1 MARVTVEDCVL
12 KIPNRFE
19 LVMLASQ
26 RAREISS
33 GAQEAVSRDNDK
45 NPVIA
50 LREIADEKVEFDVI
64 RESLVSGL
72 QKHLPE
78 EDHEPDLD
86 ENETLAIQSAMAAET
101 GMSIGGDST
110 IAARPSDEAEAAP
123 SAPAFKDAEG
133 TSDDASADAA
143 SAEAAGAD
151 AAPDTADAD
160 AAPDTADAS
169 DPDETS

>member
-19 LVMLASQ
+19 LVMLAAQ

-33 GAQEAVSRDNDK
+33 GAQEAVTRDNDK

-50 LREIADEKVEFDVI
+50 LREIADEKVPFDTI
-64 RESLVSGL
+64 RESLISGL

-78 EDHEPDLD
+78 EDHEADLD
-86 ENETLAIQSAMAAET
+86 ENETLAIQSAIAAET

-110 IAARPSDEAEAAP
+110 ISARPS
-123 SAPAFKDAEG
+123 
-133 TSDDASADAA
+133 
-143 SAEAAGAD
+143 AGD
-151 AAPDTADAD
+151 AAPGAISFDDVDDTTDD
-160 AAPDTADAS
+160 AADDDGAS
-169 DPDETS
+169 DSDETS

>member
-50 LREIADEKVEFDVI
+50 LREIADEKVPFDDI
-64 RESLVSGL
+64 REALVSGL

-78 EDHEPDLD
+78 EDHEADLD
-86 ENETLAIQSAMAAET
+86 ENETLAIQSAIAAET

-110 IAARPSDEAEAAP
+110 VNVRPSGDAAAP
-123 SAPAFKDAEG
+123 PAAPASTDAEEASG
-133 TSDDASADAA
+133 DA
-143 SAEAAGAD
+143 ETKAAGAD
-151 AAPDTADAD
+151 AAPDAGAD
-160 AAPDTADAS
+160 AAPDAEDAS
-169 DPDETS
+169 DSDETS

>member
-33 GAQEAVSRDNDK
+33 GAQEAVTRDNDK

-50 LREIADEKVEFDVI
+50 LREIADEKVDFDVI

-78 EDHEPDLD
+78 EDHETDLD
-86 ENETLAIQSAMAAET
+86 ENETLAIQSAIAAET

-110 IAARPSDEAEAAP
+110 ITVRPAADEAEAAP
-123 SAPAFKDAEG
+123 APAAPAFSDVEES
-133 TSDDASADAA
+133 SDD
-143 SAEAAGAD
+143 AGAD
-151 AAPDTADAD
+151 AGG
-160 AAPDTADAS
+160 AS

>member
-19 LVMLASQ
+19 LVMLAAQ

-33 GAQEAVSRDNDK
+33 GAQEAVTRDNDK

-50 LREIADEKVEFDVI
+50 LREIAEEKVPFDTI
-64 RESLVSGL
+64 REALVSGL

-78 EDHEPDLD
+78 EDHEADLD
-86 ENETLAIQSAMAAET
+86 ESESLTIQSAIAAET

-110 IAARPSDEAEAAP
+110 ITVRSSADDEPAVPPVAA
-123 SAPAFKDAEG
+123 DAE
-133 TSDDASADAA
+133 DAAADA
-143 SAEAAGAD
+143 ED
-151 AAPDTADAD
+151 ADAD
-160 AAPDTADAS
+160 AEDPAADTEDAADEAPGDDGEAP

>member
-64 RESLVSGL
+64 REALVSGL

-78 EDHEPDLD
+78 EDHEADLD
-86 ENETLAIQSAMAAET
+86 ENETLAIQSAIAAET

-110 IAARPSDEAEAAP
+110 VNVRPSGDDAAAAP
-123 SAPAFKDAEG
+123 AAPAFTDAEEA
-133 TSDDASADAA
+133 SDDAGAKAAPDASADAA
-143 SAEAAGAD
+143 PDAE
-151 AAPDTADAD
+151 
-160 AAPDTADAS
+160 DAS
-169 DPDETS
+169 DSDETS

>member
-33 GAQEAVSRDNDK
+33 GAPEAVTRDNDK

-50 LREIADEKVEFDVI
+50 LREIAEDKVDFDVI

-78 EDHEPDLD
+78 EDHEADLD
-86 ENETLAIQSAMAAET
+86 EGETLAIQSAIAAET
-101 GMSIGGDST
+101 GMSIGGDSIISSRAT
-110 IAARPSDEAEAAP
+110 VADDAPEAMPATAVAADDEADEA
-123 SAPAFKDAEG
+123 DE
-133 TSDDASADAA
+133 
-143 SAEAAGAD
+143 AGAED
-151 AAPDTADAD
+151 EVAVSAGDDGEAPD
-160 AAPDTADAS
+160 PE
-169 DPDETS
+169 ETS

>member
-33 GAQEAVSRDNDK
+33 GAQEAVTRDNDK

-50 LREIADEKVEFDVI
+50 LREIADEKVPFDDI
-64 RESLVSGL
+64 REALVSGL
-72 QKHLPE
+72 RKHLPE
-78 EDHEPDLD
+78 EDHEADLD

-110 IAARPSDEAEAAP
+110 ITARPSASEAAP
-123 SAPAFKDAEG
+123 GAAVFADAEDTSED
-133 TSDDASADAA
+133 TSDDKAGPDGDAG
-143 SAEAAGAD
+143 E
-151 AAPDTADAD
+151 
-160 AAPDTADAS
+160 AS
-169 DPDETS
+169 DSDETS

>member
-33 GAQEAVSRDNDK
+33 GAQEAVTRDNDK

-50 LREIADEKVEFDVI
+50 LREIAEEKVEFDVI

-110 IAARPSDEAEAAP
+110 ITVRPSADEAEAAP
-123 SAPAFKDAEG
+123 SAPAFKDAED
-133 TSDDASADAA
+133 TSDDAG
-143 SAEAAGAD
+143 AEAAAAD
-151 AAPDTADAD
+151 AAPD
-160 AAPDTADAS
+160 AAEVS

>member
-50 LREIADEKVEFDVI
+50 LREIADEKVPFDDI
-64 RESLVSGL
+64 REALVSGL

-78 EDHEPDLD
+78 EDHEADLD
-86 ENETLAIQSAMAAET
+86 ENETLAIQSAIAAET

-110 IAARPSDEAEAAP
+110 ITARPSGDAAEAAP
-123 SAPAFKDAEG
+123 ALAHAQD
-133 TSDDASADAA
+133 TS
-143 SAEAAGAD
+143 E
-151 AAPDTADAD
+151 
-160 AAPDTADAS
+160 
-169 DPDETS
+169 ETS

>member
-33 GAQEAVSRDNDK
+33 GAQEAVTRDNDK

-50 LREIADEKVEFDVI
+50 LREIAEEKVPFDDI
-64 RESLVSGL
+64 REALVSGL

-78 EDHEPDLD
+78 EDHEADLD
-86 ENETLAIQSAMAAET
+86 ENETLAIQSAIAAET

-110 IAARPSDEAEAAP
+110 ITARPSGGDAEAAP
-123 SAPAFKDAEG
+123 SAPAFKDAED
-133 TSDDASADAA
+133 TSEDAA
-143 SAEAAGAD
+143 ADAEAA
-151 AAPDTADAD
+151 
-160 AAPDTADAS
+160 S
-169 DPDETS
+169 DSDETS

>member
-33 GAQEAVSRDNDK
+33 GAQEAVTRDNDK

-50 LREIADEKVEFDVI
+50 LREIAEEKVPFDDI
-64 RESLVSGL
+64 REALVSGL

-78 EDHEPDLD
+78 EDHEADLD
-86 ENETLAIQSAMAAET
+86 ENETLAIQSAIAAET

-110 IAARPSDEAEAAP
+110 ITARPSGGEAEAAP
-123 SAPAFKDAEG
+123 SAPAFKDAED
-133 TSDDASADAA
+133 TSDDAAADAA
-143 SAEAAGAD
+143 AD
-151 AAPDTADAD
+151 AGE
-160 AAPDTADAS
+160 AS
-169 DPDETS
+169 DSDETS